1 MHKFGLKM
9 PCWVFL
15 IKNALFGYFSA
26 RTTKKT
32 IVIFKISSLKFV
44 YLQNFAQKQ
53 KWLNLGQKMP
63 HLHIF
68 GQEF

>member
-26 RTTKKT
+26 RIKKRLLSYLKSAPSNLY
-32 IVIFKISSLKFV
+32 ICKIL
-44 YLQNFAQKQ
+44 QKQ